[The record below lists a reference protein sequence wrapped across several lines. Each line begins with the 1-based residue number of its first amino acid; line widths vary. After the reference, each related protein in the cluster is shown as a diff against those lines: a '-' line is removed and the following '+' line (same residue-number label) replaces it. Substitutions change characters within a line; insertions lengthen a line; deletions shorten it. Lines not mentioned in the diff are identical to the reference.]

1 MTCEILQG
9 DNLERLRELKDDSID
24 GCITDPPYGMDME
37 DWDSKVPGVDTW
49 QEVLRILKPGAF
61 CLSFCSTDLY
71 HRMASNMEQAGF
83 RILDMVNWIVTTKMA
98 KHNRLKPAHEPVA
111 VAQKP
116 FKGTIKSN
124 FDLWG
129 TGQINIEQA
138 KVPWDGKPPKGWLK
152 GGSKRRVFGKGKTK
166 TSKSE
171 VGTEDADPTGRY
183 PSNVIGNLDDP
194 QHQKYFYAPRV
205 SRKEKGEYNDHPTV
219 KPISLMRY
227 LIRIYTPKD
236 GKVIDPFN
244 GTGTTG
250 IASIQEGR
258 SYVGIELS
266 DHYVEITK
274 QRIMDHTKTVQNF
287 EKLFDYE

>member
-1 MTCEILQG
+1 
-9 DNLERLRELKDDSID
+9 
-24 GCITDPPYGMDME
+24 
-37 DWDSKVPGVDTW
+37 
-49 QEVLRILKPGAF
+49 
-61 CLSFCSTDLY
+61 
-71 HRMASNMEQAGF
+71 
-83 RILDMVNWIVTTKMA
+83 
-98 KHNRLKPAHEPVA
+98 
-111 VAQKP
+111 
-116 FKGTIKSN
+116 
-124 FDLWG
+124 
-129 TGQINIEQA
+129 
-138 KVPWDGKPPKGWLK
+138 
-152 GGSKRRVFGKGKTK
+152 
-166 TSKSE
+166 
-171 VGTEDADPTGRY
+171 
-183 PSNVIGNLDDP
+183 VIGNLDDP

>member
-9 DNLERLRELKDDSID
+9 NNLERLKELKDDSID
-24 GCITDPPYGMDME
+24 ACVTDPPYGMDME
-37 DWDSKVPGVDTW
+37 EWDSMVPGVDTW
-49 QEVLRILKPGAF
+49 QEVIRVLKPGAF

-124 FDLWG
+124 FDRWG
-129 TGQINIEQA
+129 TGRINIEQA
-138 KVPWDGKPPKGWLK
+138 KVPWDGKPPTGWLK
-152 GGSKRRVFGKGKTK
+152 GGSKRRVFGKAKTK

-183 PSNVIGNLDDP
+183 PSNVIGHLDDAE
-194 QHQKYFYAPRV
+194 HQKYFYAPRV

-227 LIRIYTPKD
+227 LVRVYTPKD

-250 IASIQEGR
+250 IATIQEGR

-266 DHYVEITK
+266 DHYVEIAK
-274 QRIMDHTKTVQNF
+274 QRIMDHTKNVQNF